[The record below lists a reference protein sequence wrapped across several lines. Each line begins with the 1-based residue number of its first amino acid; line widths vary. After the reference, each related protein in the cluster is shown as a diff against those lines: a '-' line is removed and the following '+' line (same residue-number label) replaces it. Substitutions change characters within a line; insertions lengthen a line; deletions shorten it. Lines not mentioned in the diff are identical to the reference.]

1 MTMKIRMLAC
11 AALLPLILPA
21 WAVEVPPAQLSAAEQ
36 AAEKDA
42 AANHQL
48 PPGWP
53 RDGAKKL
60 IENDRGIA
68 WNVTYYKDKPS
79 QLHEHP
85 YFFAGLDLNT
95 ASVVTR
101 KPGETNWT
109 QPGVVKRDNMWF
121 LPKGLTHA
129 EMTVTDPGR
138 HTVVIDIKDKRVPEA
153 ANTTSYP
160 VGKFAPSQ
168 TKVVDNDMVT
178 IWDAA
183 WGPRDGVMSFD
194 SRDMFLAIA
203 EGGDLS
209 IQEDGQP
216 AQIKHVE
223 SGEALFLPGGK
234 ARAISSGPGTTVRA
248 MLVEMK

>member
-1 MTMKIRMLAC
+1 MKLKLLAAC
-11 AALLPLILPA
+11 AVLLPLASAYAAAIPD
-21 WAVEVPPAQLSAAEQ
+21 AQLSADQ
-36 AAEKDA
+36 MAAEKDA
-42 AANHQL
+42 AAAHKL

-53 RDGAKKL
+53 RDGAVKL
-60 IENDRGIA
+60 LENDRGIA
-68 WNVTYYKDKPS
+68 WNVTYFKDKSSP
-79 QLHEHP
+79 LHEHP

-95 ASVVTR
+95 GSVVTR
-101 KPGETNWT
+101 KPGETKWT
-109 QPGVVKRDNMWF
+109 EPGVVRKDNMWF
-121 LPKGLTHA
+121 LPKGLIHA

-138 HTVVIDIKDKRVPEA
+138 HTVVVDIKDKRVPEA

-160 VGKFAPSQ
+160 SNKYAPSL

-194 SRDMFLAIA
+194 TRDMFLAIA
-203 EGGDLS
+203 EGGDLVV
-209 IQEDGQP
+209 QEDGKP
-216 AQIKHVE
+216 AETQHVKA
-223 SGEALFLPGGK
+223 GEALFLSGGK

>member
-1 MTMKIRMLAC
+1 MKLQLVALC
-11 AALLPLILPA
+11 ALLPL
-21 WAVEVPPAQLSAAEQ
+21 AVQAAEIPPAQLSPAEQ

-42 AANHQL
+42 AAAHKL

-68 WNVTYYKDKPS
+68 WNVEYYKDKSSP
-79 QLHEHP
+79 LHEHP

-95 ASVVTR
+95 GSVVTR
-101 KPGETNWT
+101 RPGETKWT
-109 QPGVVKRDNMWF
+109 EPGVVKKDNMWF

-129 EMTVTDPGR
+129 EMTVSDPGR
-138 HTVVIDIKDKRVPEA
+138 HTVVIDVKDKRVPEA
-153 ANTTSYP
+153 ANTTSFPSNKY
-160 VGKFAPSQ
+160 APSM

-194 SRDMFLAIA
+194 TRDAFLAIA
-203 EGGDLS
+203 EGGDLV
-209 IQEDGQP
+209 IEDDGKP
-216 AQIKHVE
+216 AETKAVK